1 MRIVLRKATLQDC
14 WSLGT
19 KLREE
24 DKAEIRASSGRTPTL
39 ALMSA
44 WDNSGLPLTI
54 YAEDDVESI
63 RVGMWGVV
71 PTPGEP
77 MAGAIWMMALPEL
90 RLAKMSFLRVSV
102 GYVDVLND
110 HYPVLYNTVDARN
123 TLHLKW
129 LRWTG
134 FTFIQRHEHF
144 GYEQRP
150 FYEFV
155 RVR

>member
-1 MRIVLRKATLQDC
+1 MRIVLRQATLQDC

-19 KLREE
+19 KLREA
-24 DKAEIRASSGRTPTL
+24 DKAEVKASSGRLPTT

-44 WDNSGLPLTI
+44 WNNSDLPLTI
-54 YAEDDVESI
+54 YAEDDRESI

-71 PTPGEP
+71 PDLSEP
-77 MAGAIWMMALPEL
+77 MAGAIWMMAAPEL
-90 RLAKMSFLRVSV
+90 RLAKHSFLRVSR
-102 GYVDVLND
+102 GYVDVLNRR
-110 HYPVLYNTVDARN
+110 YPVLFNTVDARN
-123 TLHLKW
+123 TVHLKW

-134 FTFIQRHEHF
+134 FTFIQRHERYGH
-144 GYEQRP
+144 EQRP